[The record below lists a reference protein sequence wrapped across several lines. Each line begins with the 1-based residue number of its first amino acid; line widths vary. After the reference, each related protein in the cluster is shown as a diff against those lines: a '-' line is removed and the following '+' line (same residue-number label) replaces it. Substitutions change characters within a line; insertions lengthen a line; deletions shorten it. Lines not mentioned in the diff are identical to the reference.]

1 MNCKELE
8 QTLPLYLYDELPAE
22 ARAAFEKHLEACP
35 ACQGAIEDSR
45 RLNQLLAQRSA
56 PEPTP
61 ELVVR
66 CRQALDDALDREQ
79 LGWRGFFRGLPALS
93 PRYSGASAVLGILLL
108 GFGLGWTLRPHAP
121 RLVPTESGTTGSM
134 DAAGSGDLGHI
145 SDISQVAPDPK
156 TGEVRITV
164 NSERRVTLEGSLD
177 DPHIRELLVGAVKSY
192 DNAGIRRDTLDVL
205 KTRRDNPVVRE
216 ALLHAMRFDPNAGL
230 RLEALKAVQGLDGH
244 DLDQP
249 LLDLV
254 EHEENPGVRFAAVD
268 SLTDHVVREKD
279 TSLLPA
285 LERLARED
293 SDRYVRIRCA
303 SAVQQL
309 AGDASD
315 VVEAPAAQTEDGN
328 Q

>member
-8 QTLPLYLYDELPAE
+8 ETLPLYLYDELPAE

-45 RLNQLLAQRSA
+45 RLNRLLAEREA

-79 LGWRGFFRGLPALS
+79 LGWRGLFRGLPALS
-93 PRYSGASAVLGILLL
+93 LRFPGASAVLGLLLL
-108 GFGLGWTLRPHAP
+108 GFGLGWTLRPHSS
-121 RLVPTESGTTGSM
+121 RLLPGENKGAASM
-134 DAAGSGDLGHI
+134 DAAAAPDLGHI
-145 SDISQVAPDPK
+145 SDISQVTPDPK

-177 DPHIRELLVGAVKSY
+177 DPHIRELLVGAVQSY

-216 ALLHAMRFDPNAGL
+216 ALLRAMRYDPNAGL
-230 RLEALKAVQGLDGH
+230 RLEALKAVEGLDGH

-249 LLDLV
+249 LLEVV
-254 EHEENPGVRFAAVD
+254 EHEQNPGVRFAAVD
-268 SLTDHVVREKD
+268 SLTDHVVKEKD

-293 SDRYVRIRCA
+293 SERYVRIRCA

-309 AGDASD
+309 AGDAAD
-315 VVEAPAAQTEDGN
+315 VVEAPAEPEVDN